1 MQNSAAIDQGIHIN
15 TYCEACCRGTM
26 RAKRQFVGAFKKTYL
41 TTTNLELLST
51 MRLPSALAKMCLAVF
66 ARGW

>member
-1 MQNSAAIDQGIHIN
+1 
-15 TYCEACCRGTM
+15 M

-66 ARGW
+66 ACGW